1 MRKPL
6 LKALILFSLILT
18 VFTACDHNVYMGEPE
33 RITPSLWKVNNTYF
47 DSLQEAMD
55 YIYGNTKG
63 NSKSKSITDIP
74 LSRTA
79 ILQRDVLHSN
89 GETGGGLIV
98 PADFT
103 GGLYIDL
110 NGFTYEFDNS
120 LDHFFKILGGDEV
133 YIQNG
138 TTVIYNEADHK
149 PYAYDVDS
157 KTVHIDA
164 SVMDDRR
171 VDPNDST
178 KSDSKLY
185 NAGPRGQIEVTNA
198 VSTTD
203 EDGNETALTGAV
215 SVVTDGTSGGLII
228 IKDSR
233 IVLSNIYTRYENAD
247 GSISESIPDTTVIPA
262 DARGE
267 VRQIGGHVSVEDI
280 NKVTDFLDGSTLYP
294 KAILTSIK
302 ISDGTTQIDTPH
314 DNTSVH
320 EAVEYMKVHNES
332 HPDVNSYPTG
342 YEVWG
347 SNVTHDF
354 IHIFDDNWTVT
365 LEPTCETAGSKYRL
379 CTVSDCHAGEGG
391 DPYKQTME
399 IPALGHNYS
408 PEWTYDATYHWH
420 VCLND
425 AEHKGDTAV
434 HTYSDW
440 VYDENFN
447 GTRYCT
453 VCGRVDS
460 EDHVH
465 AIVHVEAKA
474 PTCTEEGNTEYW
486 KCIVCDKLFA
496 NAEGTVPATA
506 ESVVIEA
513 TGHNWSTDWTHD
525 ETDHWHVCLNGC
537 GSTTGTAVH
546 TFSEWTYSSVDGKDH
561 RECTCGRSEE
571 RTHVHVLIEHAAVP
585 ATCENKGNSA
595 YWECS
600 KCNRYYSDADGTEEI
615 TLASTVRDALGH
627 DYSTSWTYDDENH
640 WHTCSHDS
648 SHKTD
653 TGVHTY
659 PDTWT
664 YDSELQANVKT
675 CTVCG
680 KKIIENHD
688 THTSDTWV
696 TTDPDQHYKVCTV
709 CNTHFDHEDHIF
721 SDWSYDSDLNKD
733 KRTCSVCGRVETRTH
748 VHGTTANNTL
758 THTAAVSATCTANGN
773 KEYWYCTLCGRYYL
787 DENCTIETTLEG
799 TVTEKFGHHIS
810 EHKSYKAATCTEDGN
825 IEYWYCD
832 RCQTYFSDSSYTTEV
847 SQAQTVIEALGHLPS
862 TITKDSYEFDI
873 TDHWVVCER
882 DPEHYVV
889 SKENHSWGP
898 IELCDDG
905 HHQIRR
911 CTVCNASKNVDEQDY
926 IYNVGIFAIT
936 LPTFI
941 PNAPCGDMIVSHEGD
956 VYTVKYRLHVD
967 AERPTGVVCRYFHN
981 GKYSD
986 FLEPVSVTEDEWT
999 YSFTVKGV
1007 LSYRIQVQSYNS
1019 GGTITM
1025 EEIVNI

>member
-1 MRKPL
+1 
-6 LKALILFSLILT
+6 
-18 VFTACDHNVYMGEPE
+18 
-33 RITPSLWKVNNTYF
+33 
-47 DSLQEAMD
+47 MD
-55 YIYGNTKG
+55 YIYGTTKG
-63 NSKSKSITDIP
+63 IKNSKSISDIP

-133 YIQNG
+133 FIQNG

-302 ISDGTTQIDTPH
+302 ISDETTQIDTPH

-379 CTVSDCHAGEGG
+379 CTVSDCQAGEG
-391 DPYKQTME
+391 DTPYKQTVE

-408 PEWTYDATYHWH
+408 SEWTYDATYHWH

-453 VCGRVDS
+453 VCGRVDT

-465 AIVHVEAKA
+465 AIVHVEAKS

-486 KCIVCDKLFA
+486 KCLVCDKLFA
-496 NAEGTVPATA
+496 NAEGTIPATA

-525 ETDHWHVCLNGC
+525 ATDHWHVCLNGC

-561 RECTCGRSEE
+561 RECTCSRTEE
-571 RTHVHVLIEHAAVP
+571 RTHVHVLIEHPAAS
-585 ATCENKGNSA
+585 ATCENEGNSA

-615 TLASTVRDALGH
+615 TLASTVINALGH
-627 DYSTSWTYDDENH
+627 DYSASWTYDDNYH
-640 WHTCSHDS
+640 WHVCSNDS
-648 SHKTD
+648 SHIKD
-653 TGVHTY
+653 KEGHTFGEPY
-659 PDTWT
+659 YENEKLKKQCSTCGFIQEEGHTHSSETW
-664 YDSELQANVKT
+664 
-675 CTVCG
+675 
-680 KKIIENHD
+680 I
-688 THTSDTWV
+688 
-696 TTDPDQHYKVCTV
+696 TTDPVNHYKQCSCGTV
-709 CNTHFDHEDHIF
+709 FDTAAHTF
-721 SDWSYDSDLNKD
+721 SAWAYDSVSNKD

-758 THTAAVSATCTANGN
+758 THTAAVSATCTADGN
-773 KEYWYCTLCGRYYL
+773 KEYWYCTLCNRYYL
-787 DENCTIETTLEG
+787 DEDCTIETTLVG
-799 TVTEKFGHHIS
+799 TVTEKLGHHIS
-810 EHKSYKAATCTEDGN
+810 EHKTYKAATCTEDGN

-847 SQAQTVIEALGHLPS
+847 TQAQTVISKTGHTTTYTYDDDHHWIECGNCGE
-862 TITKDSYEFDI
+862 TINYGEHVWGEEHT
-873 TDHWVVCER
+873 CE
-882 DPEHYVV
+882 DG
-889 SKENHSWGP
+889 NHK
-898 IELCDDG
+898 
-905 HHQIRR
+905 IRE
-911 CTVCNASKNVDEQDY
+911 CTVCGAIRNADAPAYEEYQISIGTIIVPTVVSSPCGDLVVTRDGSTCKVEYEAHLNSATPD
-926 IYNVGIFAIT
+926 GINCQWYCNGKWSGDLAQASDGSFSFAIT
-936 LPTFI
+936 QNRPYT
-941 PNAPCGDMIVSHEGD
+941 IV
-956 VYTVKYRLHVD
+956 LQ
-967 AERPTGVVCRYFHN
+967 A
-981 GKYSD
+981 
-986 FLEPVSVTEDEWT
+986 
-999 YSFTVKGV
+999 
-1007 LSYRIQVQSYNS
+1007 YNQ
-1019 GGTITM
+1019 GGTLTL
-1025 EEIVNI
+1025 ERTVNE